1 MGHAGVRTTVA
12 ALGAALTLTACTQS
26 GEPPETRP
34 GDEPSSSETTGASS
48 PTGDRRPVTLA
59 FAGDAHFE
67 FHLTRLFRNP
77 GAGLGPI
84 DDVLSDADV
93 TVVNLETAITTRGQQ
108 EPKELEVPDNRY
120 YFRTSPAALDVL
132 AAAGVDAV
140 SMANN
145 HAADYGAQGMRDTL
159 RAKSESPISVI
170 GVGRNRRE
178 AFAPYRVTVRGTEI
192 AVVAADASPREGAST
207 LWGATADEP
216 GTAAA
221 REPRPRVL
229 LEQVRRLARSAD
241 VVVVFMHWGRE
252 YDACATQEQQITA
265 QALSRAGADVVVGS
279 HAHRLLGSGWH
290 PDGSYVNYG
299 LGNFVWYHDLAPET
313 GVLKL
318 QLEDGEVVS
327 DEWVPA
333 LIQPDGRPAPLT
345 GAAAERA
352 TAQWRAARACADVA
366 PAPGAEPVRFRS
378 SIRPVDPDLR
388 ERMASSHSDRCPL
401 GWDDLRYLRLRHV
414 GFDGRVH
421 TGELVVAA
429 SQADTVVGVFREL
442 FRAGYPIRRMRL
454 VSDYGG
460 NDDRSMAANNTS
472 AYNCRP
478 VAGTAR
484 WSDHAYGTAIDIN
497 PVQNPYLRAGAP
509 VEPPAGRAFADADR
523 SATAEPSWGVIH
535 DGDVVVRTF
544 NEAGWAWGGFWAD
557 PDYQHFTAG

>member
-1 MGHAGVRTTVA
+1 VGRTGVRSVVA
-12 ALGAALTLTACTQS
+12 ALGVALTLSACTQD
-26 GEPPETRP
+26 GEPPATQP
-34 GDEPSSSETTGASS
+34 GDEPTGAETRGASS
-48 PTGDRRPVTLA
+48 PTQDRRPVTLA
-59 FAGDAHFE
+59 FAGDAHFD
-67 FHLTRLFRNP
+67 FHLTRLFRDP

-84 DDVLSDADV
+84 DEVLSDADV
-93 TVVNLETAITTRGQQ
+93 TVVNLESAITTRGEQ

-140 SMANN
+140 TMANN
-145 HAADYGAQGMRDTL
+145 HAADYGIQGMRDTL
-159 RAKSESPISVI
+159 RAKRESPISVI

-192 AVVAADASPREGAST
+192 AVVAADASRREGAST
-207 LWGATADEP
+207 LWGATPDDP
-216 GTAAA
+216 GVAAA

-229 LEQVRRLARSAD
+229 LEQVRRLASTVD
-241 VVVVFMHWGRE
+241 VVVVFLHWGRE
-252 YDACATQEQQITA
+252 YDVCASPEQQVTA
-265 QALSRAGADVVVGS
+265 RALSRAGADVIVGS
-279 HAHRLLGSGWH
+279 HTHRLLGSGWQ

-318 QLEDGEVVS
+318 RLEDGEVVS

-333 LIQPDGRPAPLT
+333 LIQPDGRPVPLT
-345 GAAAERA
+345 GQAAERA
-352 TAQWRAARACADVA
+352 RAQWRATRTCSPVA
-366 PAPGAEPVRFRS
+366 EAPGEPPVRYRS
-378 SIRPVDPDLR
+378 SIEPIDADLR
-388 ERMASSHSDRCPL
+388 ERMATSHTERCPL
-401 GWDDLRYLRLRHV
+401 DWEDLRYLRLSHV
-414 GFDGRVH
+414 GFDGRVR

-429 SQADTVVGVFREL
+429 SQAETVVGVFREL
-442 FRAGYPIRRMRL
+442 FLAGYPIRRMRL
-454 VSDYGG
+454 VSEYGG

-478 VAGTAR
+478 VAGTDR

-509 VEPPAGRAFADADR
+509 IQPAAGRDFAYLDR
-523 SATAEPSWGVIH
+523 SATAEPPWGVIH
-535 DGDVVVRTF
+535 DGDPVVRAF